1 MPNWSTKDIPN
12 LTGKVAMVTGGTRG
26 IGLYTAIGLA
36 SAGAEVTILGSNLE
50 HGENAVTFLKEKVP
64 CAKITYSQ
72 VDFASLKEIADFAN
86 KSESARVVNVSS
98 YFAYY
103 ANIHF
108 DDIEYEK
115 ATWFLPHQV
124 YSQSKLANLA
134 FTAELQKRSDMKVAV
149 VTGGTRG
156 IGLHT
161 AIGLASAGAEVTIL
175 GSNFEHGENA
185 EIFIKDKLPS
195 AKITYTQVDFASL
208 KEIAD
213 FANEMSADS
222 LGNSWRNH
230 GVAASSLRIR
240 QRIGGHFATNSIG
253 NSQRN
258 LKLLSGNGDQGS
270 ENPGQW
276 RNYRSG
282 AVKLVTTLF
291 TEVEGPGAV
300 TKRGP
305 IRGTYPAY
313 PYFRQTFNEMGVA
326 LDILVNNAGVFPRK
340 PLRKTFDGV
349 ESTFGINHLASFALT
364 AQLLPSLRKS
374 PSPRVVN
381 VSNFFAYYANIHFD
395 DIEYEKAT
403 WFLPHQ
409 VYSQSKL
416 ANLAFTAELQKR
428 IDINGWGLT
437 AVSIMPGLVRT
448 SLVETVFDR
457 YPIFG
462 RLINQAILPLISNSA
477 EKGAK
482 YSLFGAT
489 SPAVSPG
496 GLYGPP
502 GSYVAIRGPVRQITK
517 LLTSFDRECI

>member
-213 FANEMSADS
+213 FA
-222 LGNSWRNH
+222 
-230 GVAASSLRIR
+230 
-240 QRIGGHFATNSIG
+240 
-253 NSQRN
+253 
-258 LKLLSGNGDQGS
+258 K
-270 ENPGQW
+270 
-276 RNYRSG
+276 
-282 AVKLVTTLF
+282 
-291 TEVEGPGAV
+291 
-300 TKRGP
+300 
-305 IRGTYPAY
+305 
-313 PYFRQTFNEMGVA
+313 TFNEMGVA